1 MEIVITSAEE
11 ECPTIF
17 ENEKFQNNLR
27 SAARV
32 KKYLEPEFISS
43 CVMDQTGTQVMNK
56 IKLVFYYYYLF
67 IYFIFVYIFF
77 CSR

>member
-43 CVMDQTGTQVMNK
+43 CVMDRSQLTKDLNG
-56 IKLVFYYYYLF
+56 KL
-67 IYFIFVYIFF
+67 YIF
-77 CSR
+77 R